1 MSSQD
6 KSIADRIRDFAEG
19 HRGRK
24 TFGPNHPAVKAAK
37 RYCERTGRSW
47 EIGIGGRCELG
58 KRAIKQWLYEVIAPI
73 RRVWQYAAAK
83 WTISLALV
91 VAAITAGIIF
101 EPMLTAALG
110 VGVAVIIGGVL
121 GAAAGYMSGDGF
133 EFRSAERWGKTVFVI
148 GWVLGSP
155 VAMIVF
161 LCTLMVNQS
170 WWWKV
175 KRVIIKVLKVAF
187 FVAVGGSVIAMIVW
201 AILAGHGIDLLILVG
216 ILAAIAGVVGA
227 AMFGVGKAI
236 QVHERRVKIR
246 AQELRKDATAQA
258 AAREKLLPALQQA
271 YDYEKAWRQD
281 HPTSKELLP
290 FDQWVEQIG
299 EMLVERGYAWTDM
312 ANPRLTWIERYNALG
327 FFGYEVNDLFTGPV
341 TALIDAI
348 DGLLTASMKPSKR
361 RRRRFKEIAAFVT
374 ATLFM
379 LKSEVCPNVDLPDWD
394 SVNAEPEPELR

>member
-246 AQELRKDATAQA
+246 AEELRKDATAQV
-258 AAREKLLPALQQA
+258 AAREKLLSAFQLA
-271 YDYEKAWRQD
+271 YDYEKGWRED
-281 HPTSKELLP
+281 LPTSKKLLP

-299 EMLVERGYAWTDM
+299 EVLVNHGYTWTDL
-312 ANPRLTWIERYNALG
+312 ANPRLSWFDRYNTFNFLVFTSDG
-327 FFGYEVNDLFTGPV
+327 PFTGPSV
-341 TALIDAI
+341 PLIDAI
-348 DGLLTASMKPSKR
+348 DELLVSSMKPSKQ
-361 RRRRFKEIAAFVT
+361 RRRRFKEVVAFVA

-379 LKSEVCPNVDLPDWD
+379 L
-394 SVNAEPEPELR
+394 

>member
-47 EIGIGGRCELG
+47 EISIGGRCELG
-58 KRAIKQWLYEVIAPI
+58 KRAIKQWLYEVTAPI

-83 WTISLALV
+83 WTISLAF
-91 VAAITAGIIF
+91 AATAIVAGIIF
-101 EPMLTAALG
+101 VPVLMAALG
-110 VGVAVIIGGVL
+110 VGVAVIIGVVL
-121 GAAAGYMSGDGF
+121 GAAAGYMSGHGF

-175 KRVIIKVLKVAF
+175 KRVILKVLAVMF
-187 FVAVGGSVIAMIVW
+187 FVAVGGSLTAAIVSAIW
-201 AILAGHGIDLLILVG
+201 AGHAIMLFGVLAG
-216 ILAAIAGVVGA
+216 IAGVVA
-227 AMFGVGKAI
+227 ASIFGPGMAI
-236 QVHERRVKIR
+236 RVHERRVKHR
-246 AQELRKDATAQA
+246 AEELRKDATAQV
-258 AAREKLLPALQQA
+258 AAREKLLSAFQLA
-271 YDYEKAWRQD
+271 YDYEKGWRED
-281 HPTSKELLP
+281 LPTSKKLLP

-299 EMLVERGYAWTDM
+299 EVLVNHGYTWTDL
-312 ANPRLTWIERYNALG
+312 ANPRLSWFDRYNTFNFLEFTSDG
-327 FFGYEVNDLFTGPV
+327 PFTGPSV
-341 TALIDAI
+341 PLIDAI
-348 DGLLTASMKPSKR
+348 DELLMSSMKPSKQ
-361 RRRRFKEIAAFVT
+361 RRRRFKEVVAFVA

-394 SVNAEPEPELR
+394 SVNAEPEPELH